1 MGSVKQAGALNSTL
15 GAIVAHPLRTQCLTI
30 LSDRT
35 ASPNELAQE
44 LGEDVGNVSY
54 HVKQLLKMEAIELVR
69 ERPVRGAVEH
79 FYRAIKRP
87 VLSYEENLDLSVEER
102 MRFSRLVLQFS
113 VADAAAAIDSGS
125 IAQRADHH
133 LTRLPVTLDE
143 EGWKELSEIH
153 AETFQRAIEV
163 EAASAKR
170 MSEDPE
176 TVGIPARVISMFFE
190 MPPAGERSS

>member
-15 GAIVAHPLRTQCLTI
+15 GAIVAHPLRGRCLTI

-35 ASPNELAQE
+35 ASPNELARE

-79 FYRAIKRP
+79 FYRAITRP
-87 VLSYEENLDLSVEER
+87 MLDNDDYLDLTVDQR
-102 MRFSRLVLQFS
+102 LRFARLILQFS
-113 VADAAAAIDSGS
+113 VADAATAIDSASLG
-125 IAQRADHH
+125 QRPDHH
-133 LTRLPVTLDE
+133 VTRLPVQLDE

-153 AETFQRAIEV
+153 TETFQRAIEV

-176 TVGIPARVISMFFE
+176 AVGIPARVISMFFE
-190 MPPAGERSS
+190 MPSAEQR

>member
-15 GAIVAHPLRTQCLTI
+15 GAIVAHPLRTRCLTV

-35 ASPNELAQE
+35 ASPNELANE

-69 ERPVRGAVEH
+69 ERQVRGAVEH

-87 VLSYEENLDLSVEER
+87 MLSDEDYLELTVEER
-102 MRFSRLVLQFS
+102 VRFARHVLQFA
-113 VADAAAAIDSGS
+113 VADAATAIDSGV
-125 IAQRADHH
+125 IGERADHH
-133 LTRLPVTLDE
+133 VTRLPIQVDE
-143 EGWKELSEIH
+143 KGWTELSELY
-153 AETFQRAIEV
+153 AEAFHRTIEI
-163 EAASAKR
+163 EAASAER

-176 TVGIPARVISMFFE
+176 ASGIAARVIAMFFE
-190 MPPAGERSS
+190 MPQPK